1 MEKTKYFVI
10 CKSSSIYFPLLDIDG
25 SLAVFDTEEQ
35 AHSIAKDR
43 ILLES
48 TTYKIYEIKT
58 DD

>member
-10 CKSSSIYFPLLDIDG
+10 CKCGSIYFPLLDIDET
-25 SLAVFDTEEQ
+25 LAVFDTEEQ

-48 TTYKIYEIKT
+48 TTYKI
-58 DD
+58 